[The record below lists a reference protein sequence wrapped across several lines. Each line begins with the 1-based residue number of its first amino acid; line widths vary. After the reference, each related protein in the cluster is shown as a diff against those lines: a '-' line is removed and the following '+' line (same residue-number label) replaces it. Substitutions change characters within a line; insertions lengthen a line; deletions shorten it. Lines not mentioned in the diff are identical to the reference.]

1 MKRFP
6 NGQPRI
12 VSHSFNKCKGI
23 SSMGR
28 YAFGFMHSYHNNSVI
43 TSI

>member
-12 VSHSFNKCKGI
+12 VSHIFSKCKGI
-23 SSMGR
+23 SSNRR
-28 YAFGFMHSYHNNSVI
+28 YAFGFMHSCHNNGII
-43 TSI
+43 TII